1 MKTNKLK
8 ITLYFIVISIFL
20 FSCLKNKE
28 EKDDIIIFA
37 SASLMNPLI
46 EICTNYEKET
56 GKRIGCTFDSS
67 GRLRKQI
74 QSGAYSDLYFSAS
87 AREMNIL
94 KSIDLLYNDS
104 ITNVLKNDIVLVV
117 PKNSNIYLDS
127 FWDLTNDYVRKIA
140 VGESMTSS
148 IGQYTEEILKKFD
161 IYDMISDKIIYG
173 KDIKEVI
180 DLVKNDKID
189 CGIVYITEAILN
201 NNNDLQIAAEPKTH
215 TDIVYSIAVLKKSLK
230 EKEARDFINYLFS
243 EKSINILKDY
253 GFGMVI

>member
-1 MKTNKLK
+1 
-8 ITLYFIVISIFL
+8 
-20 FSCLKNKE
+20 
-28 EKDDIIIFA
+28 
-37 SASLMNPLI
+37 MNPLI

-56 GKRIGCTFDSS
+56 GKKIGCTFDSS

-94 KSIDLLYNDS
+94 KSIDLLHNDS
-104 ITNVLKNDIVLVV
+104 ITNVL
-117 PKNSNIYLDS
+117 KNSNIYLDS
-127 FWDLTNDYVRKIA
+127 FWDLTNDYVTKIA

-173 KDIKEVI
+173 KDTKEVI

-253 GFGMVI
+253 GFGIVI

>member
-1 MKTNKLK
+1 
-8 ITLYFIVISIFL
+8 
-20 FSCLKNKE
+20 
-28 EKDDIIIFA
+28 
-37 SASLMNPLI
+37 MNPLI

-56 GKRIGCTFDSS
+56 GKKIGCTFDSS

-94 KSIDLLYNDS
+94 KSIDLLHNDS

-127 FWDLTNDYVRKIA
+127 FWDLTNDYVTKIA

-148 IGQYTEEILKKFD
+148 IGQYTEEIL
-161 IYDMISDKIIYG
+161 YDMISDKIIYG
-173 KDIKEVI
+173 KDTKEVI

-253 GFGMVI
+253 GFGIVI